1 MSPKLKNILRFTF
14 FLGIGIFF
22 IWIFLRNLT
31 ADQKKEIISSMAHA
45 NYWWIALAIPLGVLS
60 HFVRALRWKM
70 LIETMG
76 YKPGN
81 RNMFFAVMIGYLANL
96 ALPRLGE
103 VSRCTILTK
112 YENVPFQKSFGTVI
126 TERVLDMLVFVL
138 LFFVNLALQAERLS
152 GYINERI
159 YIPLQEKLHL
169 SYNLSGVFSILV
181 IIFIVVFGVLFLVFR
196 KRIIANKLYIK
207 IKDTA
212 LGFVEGIKS
221 LIKVR
226 NLWLFFFYTF
236 SIWALYLLM
245 AYIVFFSIPASS
257 GVGLNAG
264 LAVLVFGSVGF
275 MVVQGGIGI
284 YPAIVAETLVLYGV
298 ASAQGYA
305 LGWLIWTSQ
314 NLTIAIVGII
324 SLLLLPI
331 LNNRKNEKAGIN
343 PEKDLQLQ

>member
-1 MSPKLKNILRFTF
+1 MNPKLKNIIRFSV

-31 ADQKKEIISSMAHA
+31 AEQKQEIIHSMSNA
-45 NYWWIALAIPLGVLS
+45 NYWWIALAIPLGILS
-60 HFVRALRWKM
+60 HFTRAMRWKM

-76 YKPGN
+76 YKPRN
-81 RNMFFAVMIGYLANL
+81 SNMFFAVMIGYLANL

-112 YENVPFQKSFGTVI
+112 YEDVPFQKSFGTVI
-126 TERVLDMLVFVL
+126 TERVLDMMVFIL
-138 LFFVNLALQAERLS
+138 LFFINLALQAERLS
-152 GYINERI
+152 GYIDERI
-159 YIPLQEKLHL
+159 YKPLQAKLHL
-169 SYNLSGVFSILV
+169 SYNLSGAFSILV
-181 IIFIVVFGVLFLVFR
+181 FSFIILFAIIFLVFR
-196 KRIIANKLYIK
+196 KKITSNKLYVK
-207 IKDTA
+207 IKNMA
-212 LGFVEGIKS
+212 LGFVEGMKS

-236 SIWALYLLM
+236 AIWTLYLVM
-245 AYIVFFSIPASS
+245 AYVVFFSIPASS

-264 LAVLVFGSVGF
+264 LAVLVFGSIGM

-314 NLTIAIVGII
+314 NLTIVLVGIV
-324 SLLLLPI
+324 SLVLLPL
-331 LNNRKNEKAGIN
+331 LNNRKNVEVRSN
-343 PEKDLQLQ
+343 P

>member
-1 MSPKLKNILRFTF
+1 MSQKIKNIIRFTI

-31 ADQKKEIISSMAHA
+31 ADQKQEILNSMGNA
-45 NYWWIALAIPLGVLS
+45 NYWWIALAIPLGILS
-60 HFVRALRWKM
+60 HFLRAIRWKM

-76 YKPGN
+76 YKPRN
-81 RNMFFAVMIGYLANL
+81 SNMFFAVMIGYFANL

-126 TERVLDMLVFVL
+126 TERALDMMVFFVL
-138 LFFVNLALQAERLS
+138 FFLNLALQAERLS
-152 GYINERI
+152 GYIDEKI
-159 YIPLQEKLHL
+159 YKPLQAKLHL
-169 SYNLSGVFSILV
+169 NLELSGAFAILMISFIV
-181 IIFIVVFGVLFLVFR
+181 IFGIIFFIFR
-196 KRIIANKLYIK
+196 KQIASNSLYLK
-207 IKDTA
+207 IKNIIS
-212 LGFVEGIKS
+212 GFVEGMKS

-226 NLWLFFFYTF
+226 NIWLFGFYTF
-236 SIWALYLLM
+236 SIWALYMLM

-257 GVGLNAG
+257 RLGLDAG
-264 LAVLVFGSVGF
+264 LAVLVFGSIGM

-314 NLTIAIVGII
+314 NLTVVLVGII
-324 SLLLLPI
+324 SLILLPI
-331 LNNRKNEKAGIN
+331 LNNRKNDEIRSN
-343 PEKDLQLQ
+343 P

>member
-1 MSPKLKNILRFTF
+1 M

-31 ADQKKEIISSMAHA
+31 ADQKQEILNSMGNA
-45 NYWWIALAIPLGVLS
+45 NYWWIALAIPLGILS
-60 HFVRALRWKM
+60 HFLRAIRWKM

-76 YKPGN
+76 YKPRN
-81 RNMFFAVMIGYLANL
+81 SNMFFAVMIGYFANL

-126 TERVLDMLVFVL
+126 TERALDMMVFFVL
-138 LFFVNLALQAERLS
+138 FFLNLALQAERLS
-152 GYINERI
+152 GYIDEKI
-159 YIPLQEKLHL
+159 YKPLQAKFHL
-169 SYNLSGVFSILV
+169 NIELSGAFTLLTIS
-181 IIFIVVFGVLFLVFR
+181 FIVIFGIIFLVFR
-196 KRIIANKLYIK
+196 KQIASNSLYLK
-207 IKDTA
+207 IKTIIS
-212 LGFVEGIKS
+212 GFVEGMKS

-226 NLWLFFFYTF
+226 NLWLFGFYTF
-236 SIWALYLLM
+236 SIWALYMLM

-257 GVGLNAG
+257 RLGIDAG
-264 LAVLVFGSVGF
+264 LAVLVFGSIGM

-314 NLTIAIVGII
+314 NITIVMVGII
-324 SLLLLPI
+324 SLILLPI
-331 LNNRKNEKAGIN
+331 LNNRKNDEIRSN
-343 PEKDLQLQ
+343 P

>member
-1 MSPKLKNILRFTF
+1 MNPKLKNVIRFTV

-31 ADQKKEIISSMAHA
+31 PDQKKEIFNSMGNA
-45 NYWWIALAIPLGVLS
+45 NYWWIALAIPLGILS
-60 HFVRALRWKM
+60 HYARAMRWKM

-81 RNMFFAVMIGYLANL
+81 TNMFFAVITGYFANL

-103 VSRCTILTK
+103 VSRCSILTK
-112 YENVPFQKSFGTVI
+112 YENVPFNKSFGTVI
-126 TERVLDMLVFVL
+126 TERALDFIIFVF
-138 LFFVNLALQAERLS
+138 LFFLNLALQAERLS
-152 GYINERI
+152 GYINEKI
-159 YIPLQEKLHL
+159 YKPLQAKFHIT
-169 SYNLSGVFSILV
+169 YNLSGTLTILV
-181 IIFIVVFGVLFLVFR
+181 VAFAVVGALIFLIFR
-196 KRIIANKLYIK
+196 KQILANKMYLK
-207 IKDTA
+207 IKEIV
-212 LGFVEGIKS
+212 LGFVEGMKS

-226 NLWLFFFYTF
+226 NLWLFGFYTF

-257 GVGLNAG
+257 GVGLDAG

-314 NLTIAIVGII
+314 NLTIVLVGII
-324 SLLLLPI
+324 SLVLLPL
-331 LNNRKNEKAGIN
+331 LNNRKHVEVSVN
-343 PEKDLQLQ
+343 P

>member
-1 MSPKLKNILRFTF
+1 LNPKLKNIIRFSI

-31 ADQKKEIISSMAHA
+31 SEQKQEILNSMGNA

-60 HFVRALRWKM
+60 HYIRAMRWKM

-76 YKPGN
+76 YKPRN
-81 RNMFFAVMIGYLANL
+81 SNMFFAVMVGYFANL

-126 TERVLDMLVFVL
+126 TERVLDMMVFFF
-138 LFFVNLALQAERLS
+138 LFFLNLALQAERLS
-152 GYINERI
+152 GYIDENI
-159 YIPLQEKLHL
+159 YKPLQSKLHL
-169 SYNLSGVFSILV
+169 SFNLSGAFT
-181 IIFIVVFGVLFLVFR
+181 IITISFIVAFGIVALVFG
-196 KRIIANKLYIK
+196 KKIKANKYYKK
-207 IKDTA
+207 IKLMA
-212 LGFVEGIKS
+212 LGFIEGLKS
-221 LIKVR
+221 LTKVR
-226 NLWLFFFYTF
+226 NIWLFVFYSI

-245 AYIVFFSIPASS
+245 AYVVFFSIPASR
-257 GVGLNAG
+257 GLGLDAG
-264 LAVLVFGSVGF
+264 LAVLVFGSIGI

-298 ASAQGYA
+298 ASEQGYA

-314 NLTIAIVGII
+314 NLTIVVVGII
-324 SLLLLPI
+324 SLILLPI
-331 LNNRKNEKAGIN
+331 LNNRKNEKT
-343 PEKDLQLQ
+343 

>member
-1 MSPKLKNILRFTF
+1 MNPKLKNVIRFTI

-31 ADQKKEIISSMAHA
+31 PDQKKEIISSMGNA
-45 NYWWIALAIPLGVLS
+45 NYWWILLAIPLGILS
-60 HFVRALRWKM
+60 HYVRAMRWKM

-81 RNMFFAVMIGYLANL
+81 SNMFFAVITGYFANL

-103 VSRCTILTK
+103 VSRCSILTK
-112 YENVPFQKSFGTVI
+112 YENVPFNKSFGTVI
-126 TERVLDMLVFVL
+126 TERALDFIVFVF
-138 LFFVNLALQAERLS
+138 LFFLNLAMQAERLS
-152 GYINERI
+152 GYINEKI
-159 YIPLQEKLHL
+159 YKPLQAKFHIT
-169 SYNLSGVFSILV
+169 YDLSGTLTILV
-181 IIFIVVFGVLFLVFR
+181 LAFAVVGTLIFLVFR
-196 KRIIANKLYIK
+196 KQIVANKIYLK
-207 IKDTA
+207 IKEVIR
-212 LGFVEGIKS
+212 GFVEGMKS
-221 LIKVR
+221 LIKVK
-226 NLWLFFFYTF
+226 NLWLFGFYTF

-257 GVGLNAG
+257 GVGLDAG

-314 NLTIAIVGII
+314 NLTIVLVGII
-324 SLLLLPI
+324 SLVLLPL
-331 LNNRKNEKAGIN
+331 LNNRKHVEVSVN
-343 PEKDLQLQ
+343 P

>member
-1 MSPKLKNILRFTF
+1 MNPKLKNIVRFTV
-14 FLGIGIFF
+14 FLGIGVFF

-31 ADQKKEIISSMAHA
+31 SAQKQEIINSMGNA
-45 NYWWIALAIPLGVLS
+45 NYWWIALAIPLGILS
-60 HFVRALRWKM
+60 HYIRAMRWKM

-81 RNMFFAVMIGYLANL
+81 SNMFFAVITGYFANL

-126 TERVLDMLVFVL
+126 TERVLDMLVFIF
-138 LFFVNLALQAERLS
+138 LFFLNLAFQAERLS

-159 YIPLQEKLHL
+159 YKPLQAKLNL
-169 SYNLSGVFSILV
+169 SYDLSGSLLILMAS
-181 IIFIVVFGVLFLVFR
+181 FIVVFGSLFLVFR
-196 KRIIANKLYIK
+196 KKILAIKLYLK
-207 IKDTA
+207 IKDIA
-212 LGFVEGIKS
+212 MGFVEGMKS

-226 NLWLFFFYTF
+226 NLWLFAFYTF

-245 AYIVFFSIPASS
+245 AFIVFFSIPASS
-257 GVGLNAG
+257 GLGLDAG

-314 NLTIAIVGII
+314 NLTIVLVGII

-331 LNNRKNEKAGIN
+331 LNNRKNEKA
-343 PEKDLQLQ
+343 

>member
-1 MSPKLKNILRFTF
+1 LTPKLKNTIRFTV

-31 ADQKKEIISSMAHA
+31 AREKQEILNSMREA
-45 NYWWIALAIPLGVLS
+45 NYWWIILAIPLGILS
-60 HFVRALRWKM
+60 HYIRAIRWKM

-81 RNMFFAVMIGYLANL
+81 ANMFFAVITGYFANL

-112 YENVPFQKSFGTVI
+112 YEDVPFEKSFGTVI
-126 TERVLDMLVFVL
+126 TERVLDMLVFIF
-138 LFFVNLALQAERLS
+138 LFFLNLALQAERLS
-152 GYINERI
+152 GYIDEKI
-159 YIPLQEKLHL
+159 YKPLQAKLHL
-169 SYNLSGVFSILV
+169 SYDLSGAFAIV
-181 IIFIVVFGVLFLVFR
+181 IISSLALSGIIFLVFR
-196 KRIIANKLYIK
+196 KSILKNKLYIK
-207 IKDTA
+207 IKNIA
-212 LGFVEGIKS
+212 LGFIEGMKS
-221 LIKVR
+221 LGKVR
-226 NLWLFFFYTF
+226 SLWLFAFYTF

-257 GVGLNAG
+257 GIGLGAG
-264 LAVLVFGSVGF
+264 FAVLVFGSIGF

-284 YPAIVAETLVLYGV
+284 YPAIVAETLILYGV

-314 NLTIAIVGII
+314 NLTIVIVGII

-331 LNNRKNEKAGIN
+331 LNNRKNVKA
-343 PEKDLQLQ
+343 

>member
-1 MSPKLKNILRFTF
+1 MNPKLKNVIRFTV

-31 ADQKKEIISSMAHA
+31 PDQKKEIFNSMGNA
-45 NYWWIALAIPLGVLS
+45 NYWWIALAIPLGILS
-60 HFVRALRWKM
+60 HYARAMRWKM

-81 RNMFFAVMIGYLANL
+81 TNMFFAVITGYFANL

-103 VSRCTILTK
+103 VSRCSILTK
-112 YENVPFQKSFGTVI
+112 YENVPFNKSFGTVI
-126 TERVLDMLVFVL
+126 TERALDFIIFVF
-138 LFFVNLALQAERLS
+138 LFFLNLALQAERLS
-152 GYINERI
+152 GYINEKI
-159 YIPLQEKLHL
+159 YKPLQAKFHIT
-169 SYNLSGVFSILV
+169 YNLSGTLTILV
-181 IIFIVVFGVLFLVFR
+181 VAFAVVGTLIFLIFR
-196 KRIIANKLYIK
+196 KQILANKMYLK
-207 IKDTA
+207 IKEIV
-212 LGFVEGIKS
+212 LGFVEGMKS

-226 NLWLFFFYTF
+226 NLWLFGFYTF

-257 GVGLNAG
+257 GVGLDAG

-314 NLTIAIVGII
+314 NLTIVLVGII
-324 SLLLLPI
+324 SLVLLPL
-331 LNNRKNEKAGIN
+331 LNNRKHVEVSVN
-343 PEKDLQLQ
+343 P

>member
-1 MSPKLKNILRFTF
+1 LNPKLKNIIRFSI
-14 FLGIGIFF
+14 FLGIGLFF

-31 ADQKKEIISSMAHA
+31 ADQKQEILNSMGNA
-45 NYWWIALAIPLGVLS
+45 NYWWIGLAIPLGILS
-60 HFVRALRWKM
+60 HFTRAMRWKM

-76 YKPGN
+76 YKP
-81 RNMFFAVMIGYLANL
+81 RKSNMFFAVMIGYFANL

-112 YENVPFQKSFGTVI
+112 YEDVPFQKSFGTVI
-126 TERVLDMLVFVL
+126 TERALDMVVFIF
-138 LFFVNLALQAERLS
+138 LFFLNLAFQAERLS
-152 GYINERI
+152 GYIDEKI
-159 YIPLQEKLHL
+159 YKPLQAKLHL
-169 SYNLSGVFSILV
+169 SYNLSGAFA
-181 IIFIVVFGVLFLVFR
+181 IIMIVFIVVFGIIFLVFR
-196 KRIIANKLYIK
+196 KKILANKLYLKVKEI
-207 IKDTA
+207 A
-212 LGFVEGIKS
+212 LGFVEGMKS

-226 NLWLFFFYTF
+226 NLWLFSFYTF

-245 AYIVFFSIPASS
+245 AYIVFFSISASS
-257 GVGLNAG
+257 GLGIDAG

-305 LGWLIWTSQ
+305 LGWLIWASQ
-314 NLTIAIVGII
+314 NIIIVLVGII

-331 LNNRKNEKAGIN
+331 LNNRKHEKA
-343 PEKDLQLQ
+343 